1 MDAPSRRSLLRAS
14 VPVVA
19 AFAGCAAFDSTSE
32 SSPTDSSPTDT
43 PPSGSPTS
51 TPSPLP
57 ERSDLSHSGEVLSQ
71 TTDTAP
77 ARVELRMT
85 NESDHAVYPLPEA
98 ESSLLASVPRAT
110 GDTGELVCFPPEDD
124 SLHAFGLSGQP
135 VDGCW
140 RFETVDGEEIHVAV
154 NAIARATTRFG
165 PGETD
170 SAVHDVYYAGP
181 DDACFPAGVYEM
193 ANSLRFGRKEG
204 QYPGESDLTSVALSY
219 RFEARADGTLSVE
232 AVESG

>member
-19 AFAGCAAFDSTSE
+19 ALAGCSAFDSSLE
-32 SSPTDSSPTDT
+32 QSPTDSS
-43 PPSGSPTS
+43 PSGSPTS

-57 ERSDLSHSGEVLSQ
+57 EPSDISHTGEVLQ
-71 TTDTAP
+71 QATDTTP

-154 NAIARATTRFG
+154 NAVARATVRFG

-170 SAVHDVYYAGP
+170 SAVHDVYYVGP
-181 DDACFPAGVYEM
+181 DDACFPAGTYEM
-193 ANSLRFGRKEG
+193 ANSLRFGRMEG
-204 QYPGESDLTSVALSY
+204 QYPAESDLTSLALGY
-219 RFEARADGTLSVE
+219 RFETRADGTLSVAAIE
-232 AVESG
+232 QP